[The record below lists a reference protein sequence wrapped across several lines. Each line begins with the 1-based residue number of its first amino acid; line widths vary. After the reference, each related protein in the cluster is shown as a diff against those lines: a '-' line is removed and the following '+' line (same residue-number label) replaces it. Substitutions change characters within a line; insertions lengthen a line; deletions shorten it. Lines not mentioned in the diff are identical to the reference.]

1 MNIIEL
7 LELKKNNFEKIKTIA
22 EQQEKLVCDDL
33 IQEYLQLSVKRD
45 RIKSEIDTDSK
56 KYRYVFEKAERKER
70 EMAMS
75 VNKDISEVIESIM
88 DVDKRIEQLISEK
101 KKDVLD
107 EIKGLKKGRT
117 AVKGY
122 GNKKKQAE
130 ARFIK
135 TVG

>member
-7 LELKKNNFEKIKTIA
+7 LEIKKNNFEKIKTLA
-22 EQQEKLVCDDL
+22 GEQEKFVSDDL
-33 IQEYLQLSVKRD
+33 IEDYLHLSVKRD
-45 RIKSEIDTDSK
+45 RIKNEIDSDNK
-56 KYRYVFEKAERKER
+56 KYRYLFKNADRKESK
-70 EMAMS
+70 MAMS
-75 VNKDISEVIESIM
+75 INKDISEVIESIM
-88 DVDKRIEQLISEK
+88 DIDKRIEQLISEK

-122 GNKKKQAE
+122 GKKKAQTE

>member
-7 LELKKNNFEKIKTIA
+7 LEAKKNKFQEIKVLA
-22 EQQEKLVCDDL
+22 DKQEKLVCEGL
-33 IQEYLQLSVKRD
+33 MQEYLQLSAKRD
-45 RIKSEIDTDSK
+45 LIKNEIDADNK
-56 KYRYVFEKAERKER
+56 KYGYIFEKADRKDR

-75 VNKDISEVIESIM
+75 INREISEVIESIM
-88 DVDKRIEQLISEK
+88 DIDKRIEKLISEK
-101 KKDVLD
+101 RTEVLD

-122 GNKKKQAE
+122 GSKKAQAQP
-130 ARFIK
+130 RFIK

>member
-7 LELKKNNFEKIKTIA
+7 LEIKKNNFEKIKTLA
-22 EQQEKLVCDDL
+22 DEQKKLICVDL
-33 IQEYLQLSVKRD
+33 IQDYLHLAVKREH
-45 RIKSEIDTDSK
+45 IKNEIDSDNK
-56 KYRYVFEKAERKER
+56 KYRYVFERADRKER

-75 VNKDISEVIESIM
+75 INREISEVIESIM
-88 DVDKRIEQLISEK
+88 DVDKRIEQLVSEK

-107 EIKGLKKGRT
+107 EIKGLRKGRT

-122 GNKKKQAE
+122 GSKKAHAQPK
-130 ARFIK
+130 FIK

>member
-7 LELKKNNFEKIKTIA
+7 LEIKKNNFEKIKKLA
-22 EQQEKLVCDDL
+22 DEQEKLICDDS
-33 IQEYLQLSVKRD
+33 IQDYLYLLEERD
-45 RIKSEIDTDSK
+45 SIRNEIDSDYK
-56 KYRYVFEKAERKER
+56 KYRHIFKNAGKKER
-70 EMAMS
+70 EMATTI
-75 VNKDISEVIESIM
+75 NREIFEVIESIM
-88 DVDKRIEQLISEK
+88 DVDKRIEQLVSEK

-122 GNKKKQAE
+122 GNKQAQRQ

-135 TVG
+135 TIG